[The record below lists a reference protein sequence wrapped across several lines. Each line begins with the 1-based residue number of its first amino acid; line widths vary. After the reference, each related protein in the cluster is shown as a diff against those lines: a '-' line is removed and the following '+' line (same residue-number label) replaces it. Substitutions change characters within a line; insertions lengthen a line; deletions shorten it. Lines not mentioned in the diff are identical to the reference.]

1 MGEVSAEGVAEA
13 LGKLYDNPR
22 RHQQLS
28 HAAYQ
33 AALDPDYT
41 WDAIAERFDDLF
53 AELTRGTAG
62 ICQH

>member
-1 MGEVSAEGVAEA
+1 M
-13 LGKLYDNPR
+13 DNPR
-22 RHQQLS
+22 RHQQLA